1 MPHVH
6 VLQGLPDPFPRVEVR
21 GLGRER
27 LQVHRPGCPF
37 GHNRAH
43 VPLVHGRAV
52 PDHQPFL
59 RYRRPSGL
67 EEDHALQAV
76 QCGITPQG
84 IESAVHRDATHDRPM
99 IASVHRAQ
107 ARGRSAGRIGTDQPR
122 QEINARRVYKDTGAP
137 FEARLVLRSGH
148 TGTRHGWMIAS
159 SRGAARSIGRWGV
172 PCRAF
177 KSRETW
183 AW

>member
-1 MPHVH
+1 V
-6 VLQGLPDPFPRVEVR
+6 LPDPFPRVEVR

-59 RYRRPSGL
+59 RYRRQSGL

-84 IESAVHRDATHDRPM
+84 IGLCCKNSPKRVCPSKHLSYAATPN
-99 IASVHRAQ
+99 
-107 ARGRSAGRIGTDQPR
+107 T
-122 QEINARRVYKDTGAP
+122 
-137 FEARLVLRSGH
+137 
-148 TGTRHGWMIAS
+148 
-159 SRGAARSIGRWGV
+159 
-172 PCRAF
+172 
-177 KSRETW
+177 
-183 AW
+183 